1 MPVSERS
8 VHVWSSM
15 MYTGTYYLEDWGLLD
30 NPSPL
35 RQFKLLFIKEG
46 GRILNINNQDRNLP
60 KVTMTLRFRD
70 SPITYVVKHFLSNNK
85 PKVLLLKLSMFST
98 ARSNFWALTW
108 QQTTMCSSCST
119 QPEGWKSNRN
129 TGCGLNTHTVCATV
143 SQDVRSGAAWDSCVS
158 GAWLG
163 RTLQES
169 RDQMLLAQPME
180 KTAVVVE
187 NTSRSCLQQR

>member
-1 MPVSERS
+1 
-8 VHVWSSM
+8 

-70 SPITYVVKHFLSNNK
+70 SPITYVVKHFLSNNNK

-98 ARSNFWALTW
+98 ARSNF
-108 QQTTMCSSCST
+108 
-119 QPEGWKSNRN
+119 
-129 TGCGLNTHTVCATV
+129 
-143 SQDVRSGAAWDSCVS
+143 
-158 GAWLG
+158 
-163 RTLQES
+163 
-169 RDQMLLAQPME
+169 
-180 KTAVVVE
+180 
-187 NTSRSCLQQR
+187 